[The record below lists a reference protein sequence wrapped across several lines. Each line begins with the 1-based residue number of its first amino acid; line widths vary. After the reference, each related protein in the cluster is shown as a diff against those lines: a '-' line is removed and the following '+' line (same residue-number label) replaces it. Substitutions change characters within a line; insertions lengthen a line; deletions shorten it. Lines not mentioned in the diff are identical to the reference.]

1 MINVSNAWKD
11 IQQRFLLPET
21 HIEIDCG
28 VSDDEAQAVAVASG
42 TNEAVFSNAPG
53 VVNGLAG
60 ITKYATLEH
69 NLWSLDGSH
78 TMLPSTGTYENAGYV
93 SNIESTGSVTVTF
106 PTIRTNAVSGITIT
120 WSEKYNE
127 YAKTFSVIGKN
138 DETIVGEATVTN
150 NKDRVSLVFLPLQ
163 NYNNVTVVVHE
174 WSVPNRRARIENIVI
189 GHVLKFTKSDLLSFT
204 HEMDGDLLSGKLP
217 KYSIEFTL
225 DNSDG
230 RWDPNNPTGMGQY
243 LSERQKIVVKYG
255 LDINGTIEWI
265 KAGTFY
271 LSEWYAPPNGLEA
284 RFVARDIFEFLLAT
298 DTTKLPNM
306 SSTQYG
312 NLANIITWATNTH
325 LPQGA
330 SVVIDDSLRNTSSR
344 QYNGDGTYAEMVQKC
359 ANAGCC
365 ILRYDRDGVLYIEP
379 LNNTLREYI
388 PINPTEGATGIP
400 LSLSYSYPEITLS
413 KPLKNVIV
421 DYDGVSPYQLDV
433 SNDGELQ
440 TMSNNYIYN
449 STSAKKVAEWV
460 AKVLKSRKT
469 ISGEF
474 RADPRLDLYD
484 IVKVEDRYSRLLT
497 VAITNIKYTFNG
509 SFRGSYTGRVLEEV

>member
-1 MINVSNAWKD
+1 MIAVSEAWKD

-21 HIEIDCG
+21 FIEIDCG
-28 VSDDEAQAVAVASG
+28 ITDDEAQNVASASG
-42 TNEAVFSNAPG
+42 TNEAAFSNAAG
-53 VVNGLAG
+53 VVDNLTDV
-60 ITKYATLEH
+60 TKYATLEL
-69 NLWSLDGSH
+69 NLWALDGTQSI
-78 TMLPSTGTYENAGYV
+78 LPASGTYSNAGYV

-106 PTIRTNAVSGITIT
+106 PEIRVTAISGITIT
-120 WSEKYNE
+120 WSEKYGE

-138 DETIVGEATVTN
+138 GENIVGEVTVTDN
-150 NKDRVSLVFLPLQ
+150 EERTNIVYLPLE
-163 NYNNVTVVVHE
+163 NYDSIVVQVHE
-174 WSVPNRRARIENIVI
+174 WNLPNRRVRIEDIVI
-189 GHVLKFTKSDLLSFT
+189 GHVLKFSKGDLLGFT
-204 HEMDGDLLSGKLP
+204 HEMDGDLLSGKIP

-230 RWDPNNPTGMGQY
+230 RWDPNNPTGMAQY
-243 LSERQKIVVKYG
+243 LSERQKITVKYG
-255 LDINGTIEWI
+255 MDVNGTIEWI

-284 RFVARDIFEFLLAT
+284 RFVARDVFEFLLAT

-312 NLANIITWATNTH
+312 NLASIVTWATSTL
-325 LPQGA
+325 LPDGA
-330 SVVIDDSLRNTSSR
+330 SIVIDDSLENSEGR

-359 ANAGCC
+359 AHAACC
-365 ILRYDRDGVLYIEP
+365 ILRCDRNGVLHIEP
-379 LNNTLREYI
+379 LNSVQAEYM
-388 PINPTEGATGIP
+388 PVNLELGTTGIP

-421 DYDGVSPYQLDV
+421 DYGGDTPYQLDSS
-433 SNDGELQ
+433 SNGESQ
-440 TMSNNYIYN
+440 SVSNNYIYTAEAAAN
-449 STSAKKVAEWV
+449 VAEWT
-460 AKVLKSRKT
+460 ASVLKNRKT

-484 IVKVEDRYSRLLT
+484 IVGVEDRYGRLLK

-509 SFRGSYTGRVLEEV
+509 AFRGSYTGRILEEV